1 MPAVKPSCAQR
12 LVTILPQPAFVPTY
26 RHTSMHRSCTRV
38 AATLL
43 LLLAGFTNTAAAA
56 TAASQIFEREL
67 PNGMRVI
74 VKSDHRAPVV
84 VCMLWYKVGSVDER
98 SGTTGV
104 AHVLEHMLF
113 KGTKAVPAGEFS
125 RIIAEAGGRDNAFT
139 SRDYTGY
146 YQALHK

>member
-1 MPAVKPSCAQR
+1 
-12 LVTILPQPAFVPTY
+12 
-26 RHTSMHRSCTRV
+26 MHRSCARI
-38 AATLL
+38 AASLL
-43 LLLAGFTNTAAAA
+43 LLLAAFTNAAAAA
-56 TAASQIFEREL
+56 TAASQIFESEL
-67 PNGMRVI
+67 PNGLRVI

-113 KGTKAVPAGEFS
+113 KGTKAVPSGEFS

-146 YQALHK
+146 FQMLHKSQLGLALRLESDRMVNALIAP